1 MNNRKGFTLIQLIV
15 CLIIMGL
22 IIVFVVP
29 KVNEY
34 VLNKKKDKMI
44 EDAKLFVEKT
54 KEYIQS
60 GKGTYPSGRHYA
72 RYNLSEIDVNNELTN
87 SPFKRLYDRE
97 YVLIDPYTSYITI
110 QNYNND
116 YKYGICLTDTKYT
129 LNIDLNKKEDISILN
144 TKEKYNKIN
153 KHEVGDCIIL
163 E

>member
-15 CLIIMGL
+15 CLIIIGL

-29 KVNEY
+29 KINESM
-34 VLNKKKDKMI
+34 LNKKKDIMI
-44 EDAKLFVEKT
+44 EDAKLLVKKT
-54 KEYIQS
+54 KEYIES
-60 GKGTYPSGRHYA
+60 GNGTYPSGMYYA
-72 RYNLSEIDVNNELTN
+72 RYNLSDIDINNEIVN
-87 SPFKRLYDRE
+87 SPFNGLYDRE
-97 YVLIDPYTSYITI
+97 YVLIEPYTSYVTI
-110 QNYNND
+110 KKYNNN

-144 TKEKYNKIN
+144 TKEKYKKIT